1 MDEILKSNQ
10 QLHIVFKNGDSMI
23 PGGEFLGAGNAR
35 LKSFFVLKEFVKK
48 VEQFL
53 NLFVQDKY

>member
-1 MDEILKSNQ
+1 
-10 QLHIVFKNGDSMI
+10 MI